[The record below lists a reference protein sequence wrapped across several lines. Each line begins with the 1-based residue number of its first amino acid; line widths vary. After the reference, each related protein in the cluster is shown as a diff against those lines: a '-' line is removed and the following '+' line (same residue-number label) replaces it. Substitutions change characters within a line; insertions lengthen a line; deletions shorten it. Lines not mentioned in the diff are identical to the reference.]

1 MLAVICRAM
10 KKSSRLLFRADFGV
24 LSPRTCLFSRFY
36 SILFFT
42 IQHVRMKHIAETF
55 LCKYSY
61 AIEIYYATHF
71 ALDKLKSFN
80 KKL

>member
-1 MLAVICRAM
+1 
-10 KKSSRLLFRADFGV
+10 
-24 LSPRTCLFSRFY
+24 
-36 SILFFT
+36 
-42 IQHVRMKHIAETF
+42 MKHIAETF

-80 KKL
+80 KKLWSPIPGPTQAIVDMEAK